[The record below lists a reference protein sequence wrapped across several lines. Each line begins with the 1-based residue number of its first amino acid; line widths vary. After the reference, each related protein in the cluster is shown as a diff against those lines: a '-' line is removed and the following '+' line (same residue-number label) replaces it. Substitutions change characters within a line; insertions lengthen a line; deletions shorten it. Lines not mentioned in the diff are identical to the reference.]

1 MTEKNKKE
9 VIQDKLYRFLID
21 YFLWINLFIVF
32 IVFLL
37 GLWFFIVPKYRSI
50 FNQTISPKEKAEEQ
64 YLEKNRDLTDIKKLI
79 SAYNNISAT
88 DKEKIYLIIPDEVDT
103 EGLIRDME
111 DMARNSGLVLES
123 VRAEAVAEKSS
134 DSAGSFIQQQPT
146 GDNEKKL
153 PQGVGAVKIEVNLI
167 GTDYYSLKDFLK
179 IIENNLR
186 LFDVDSISFDPVKES
201 TNLKITTYYL
211 KN

>member
-1 MTEKNKKE
+1 
-9 VIQDKLYRFLID
+9 
-21 YFLWINLFIVF
+21 LFIVF

-50 FNQTISPKEKAEEQ
+50 FNQTVSPKEKAEEQ

-111 DMARNSGLVLES
+111 DMACNSGLVLES

-134 DSAGSFIQQQPT
+134 DSEGFFIQQQPT